1 MWWPGASSPGASGDN
16 VGAMQGHLPQW
27 EVDAQPVDSSSTE
40 SEDCSLCGFHGIQA
54 TVCRYCKTRRCETC
68 YERGDRCL
76 CYNEGRVYFTSPRT
90 SFHSEHCPTP
100 PLPGTPTPADE
111 PQPRT
116 DYLAPPP
123 AGRSG
128 GFATEVPEM
137 MLGEEAA
144 WAFIPPKPTRPT
156 PRWE

>member
-1 MWWPGASSPGASGDN
+1 M
-16 VGAMQGHLPQW
+16 AMLTQT
-27 EVDAQPVDSSSTE
+27 VDSSSTE
-40 SEDCSLCGFHGIQA
+40 GEDCSLCGFHGIQA

-68 YERGDRCL
+68 YEREDRCL
-76 CYNEGRVYFTSPRT
+76 CHNEGRT
-90 SFHSEHCPTP
+90 SFHSEDCPTP

-111 PQPRT
+111 PQPST

-123 AGRSG
+123 LDEVVALP
-128 GFATEVPEM
+128 TEVPEM